1 MLRTFAKPIP
11 LALLLTF
18 CTAIPILVA
27 ASEVIQI
34 PLGLLPEDSHRL
46 LIAPV
51 SLFLHALAGVLF
63 GVLGPVQ
70 FTGVLRRRFGR
81 LHRITGRVFG
91 VAGLFLGLAG
101 MSLLL
106 QVDSKSTALLDG
118 FRGLTSVAL
127 VDHDIASDLLA
138 LSDWRNGVACNPANA
153 AGQFAILR
161 AQGQGGPLLAHDFE
175 AEQGAG
181 ILNFAAR
188 KLDHE
193 DVTAIFALLAD
204 DAADPPYRRMEKQDD
219 LNSALQQIDEI
230 IPTAHVRQFVY
241 QDAFDLLHGKS

>member
-127 VDHDIASDLLA
+127 V
-138 LSDWRNGVACNPANA
+138 V
-153 AGQFAILR
+153 AIL
-161 AQGQGGPLLAHDFE
+161 L
-175 AEQGAG
+175 G
-181 ILNFAAR
+181 ITAAR
-188 KLDHE
+188 ARDIPRHRAWMIRSY
-193 DVTAIFALLAD
+193 AIGMGSGTIALVMFPIYIATGEPLNGLMSDIVFVGWWSLNIALGEWVVRRGRPALLA
-204 DAADPPYRRMEKQDD
+204 AA
-219 LNSALQQIDEI
+219 A
-230 IPTAHVRQFVY
+230 
-241 QDAFDLLHGKS
+241 

>member
-81 LHRITGRVFG
+81 LHRITGRAFG

-106 QVDSKSTALLDG
+106 QVDSKSTALPDV

-127 VDHDIASDLLA
+127 V
-138 LSDWRNGVACNPANA
+138 V
-153 AGQFAILR
+153 AIL
-161 AQGQGGPLLAHDFE
+161 L
-175 AEQGAG
+175 G
-181 ILNFAAR
+181 ITAAR
-188 KLDHE
+188 ARDIPRHRAWMIRSY
-193 DVTAIFALLAD
+193 AIGMGSGTIALVMFPIYIATGEPLNGLMSDIVFVGWWSFNIALGEWVVRRGRPALLA
-204 DAADPPYRRMEKQDD
+204 AA
-219 LNSALQQIDEI
+219 A
-230 IPTAHVRQFVY
+230 
-241 QDAFDLLHGKS
+241 